1 MNDPDDRVRSHVG
14 KCFIH
19 LRAEHL
25 NRLRLFIEQFLASP
39 ALMSGAE
46 HLMKYLAPLVADAP
60 DLALEVTERILDVA
74 GSEVT
79 DVRTAASILE
89 RDLVRL
95 PLTVYTHTADQVEKS
110 RAMDLFERLLLLGSR
125 TAYRALRD
133 WDRC

>member
-1 MNDPDDRVRSHVG
+1 
-14 KCFIH
+14 
-19 LRAEHL
+19 
-25 NRLRLFIEQFLASP
+25 
-39 ALMSGAE
+39 
-46 HLMKYLAPLVADAP
+46 
-60 DLALEVTERILDVA
+60 VTERILDVA